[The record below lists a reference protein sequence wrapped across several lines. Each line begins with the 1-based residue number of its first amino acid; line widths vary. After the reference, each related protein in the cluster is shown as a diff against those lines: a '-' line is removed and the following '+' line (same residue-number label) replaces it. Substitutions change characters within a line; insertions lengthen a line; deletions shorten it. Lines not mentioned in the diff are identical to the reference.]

1 MSKLKKLIVEC
12 PVYGHD
18 EYLIN
23 TEVAIHVQEAT
34 IERILK
40 YHSDEAIIDFI
51 DIC

>member
-1 MSKLKKLIVEC
+1 MSTLGKLIVDC
-12 PVYGHD
+12 PKYGHD

-51 DIC
+51 EIC